1 MPWLSRV
8 CGMLLLA
15 IALAAPVLATPPVAP
30 PADATTAAARI
41 ETAGD
46 ADDASGAADDGTEP
60 PAAAPAPGL
69 AVLGEVVVSGQL
81 PGPGLWKVSR
91 DGHVMYVLGTVSPL
105 PKRMQWNSLDVERR
119 VLGSGTVLMPP
130 SVSLKPRGAMLGG
143 VFLVPS
149 LMSARNNPDGRKLQD
164 VLPAADYARWLRLKA
179 TYLGRDR
186 GVEKRRPFIAG
197 SDLREEALSDHD
209 LSRRDVVGRVVRAAA
224 KEGDVPVVSPSHVI
238 EIEDPRGAI
247 KEFKRSELDDI
258 DCFRRMLDQVE
269 NDLGTLAAR
278 ANAWALGDL
287 AALEALPYTD
297 AASACTETVMR
308 SSLAQSRGLAAL
320 PDLRKREWV
329 AAAEKAIA
337 GHAQSFAVLPMAL
350 VTGPS
355 GYLAALREKGY
366 VVEAPVAVA
375 NPAPADDASA
385 PGDEAAP
392 SDAPPAAGGEGSADA
407 ERPGGAGR

>member
-1 MPWLSRV
+1 MPLLSRV
-8 CGMLLLA
+8 CGMLLLP
-15 IALAAPVLATPPVAP
+15 ILLAAPAMAAP
-30 PADATTAAARI
+30 PAV
-41 ETAGD
+41 
-46 ADDASGAADDGTEP
+46 S
-60 PAAAPAPGL
+60 APATQDGL

-105 PKRMQWNSLDVERR
+105 PKRMEWNSLDVERR
-119 VLGSGTVLMPP
+119 VLGSGAVLMPP
-130 SVSLKPRGAMLGG
+130 TVSLKAKGAMLGG

-149 LMSARNNPDGRKLQD
+149 LMSARNNPDGEKLQD
-164 VLPAADYARWLRLKA
+164 VLPAADYARWQRLKA
-179 TYLGRDR
+179 KYLGRDR

-197 SDLREEALSDHD
+197 SDLREEALSRHD

-224 KEGDVPVVSPSHVI
+224 KDGDVPVLTPTHQI

-247 KEFKRSELDDI
+247 REFKGSTLDDI
-258 DCFRRMLDQVE
+258 ECFRRMLDQVE

-297 AASACTETVMR
+297 AASACTDTVMR
-308 SSLAQSRGLAAL
+308 SSLAQSRGLAAI
-320 PDLRKREWV
+320 PDILRREWL
-329 AAAEKAIA
+329 AAAETAIA
-337 GHAQSFAVLPMAL
+337 EHEQSFAVLPLML

-366 VVEAPVAVA
+366 VVEAPLAVA
-375 NPAPADDASA
+375 DPAQAEDA
-385 PGDEAAP
+385 PVPTDEAAP
-392 SDAPPAAGGEGSADA
+392 GEAPPAAGGEDGAAVEGPAGADH
-407 ERPGGAGR
+407 

>member
-1 MPWLSRV
+1 MPLLSRV
-8 CGMLLLA
+8 CGMLMA
-15 IALAAPVLATPPVAP
+15 FGLAAPAMAVP
-30 PADATTAAARI
+30 PAPAPMATAATEA
-41 ETAGD
+41 EGDAADAAGD
-46 ADDASGAADDGTEP
+46 ADTTAVRTDAS
-60 PAAAPAPGL
+60 PATDTGL

-105 PKRMQWNSLDVERR
+105 PKRMEWNSLDVERR
-119 VLGSGTVLMPP
+119 VLGSGAVLMPP
-130 SVSLKPRGAMLGG
+130 SVGLKPKGAMLGG

-164 VLPAADYARWLRLKA
+164 VLPAADYARWLGLKA
-179 TYLGRDR
+179 KYLGRDR

-197 SDLREEALSDHD
+197 SELREEALSDHD

-224 KEGDVPVVSPSHVI
+224 KDGDVPVISPSHMI

-308 SSLAQSRGLAAL
+308 SSLAQSRGLAVI
-320 PDLRKREWV
+320 PDLLRREWL

-337 GHAQSFAVLPMAL
+337 EHEQSFAVLPMAL

-366 VVEAPVAVA
+366 AVEAPTAVA
-375 NPAPADDASA
+375 DAPAEVGAPAGAGDAA
-385 PGDEAAP
+385 PGEAAPTGNAQAAGDEAA
-392 SDAPPAAGGEGSADA
+392 
-407 ERPGGAGR
+407 GARIPR